1 MNNFNTI
8 TLDNGVKIV
17 TVPMNNTNA
26 STVLLL
32 FGAGSRYETPN
43 IAGSSHLFEH
53 LLFKGTKKRKTP
65 KEIAEVV
72 ESKGGILNAY
82 TDKESTGYWCKVPS
96 TSYKEGIEVLI
107 DMAKQPL
114 IRDEDL
120 SMEKNVVYEEIKAY
134 LDSTSSRASNKADE
148 NLWPNQPM
156 GVDIAGSIQTVEATS
171 REDLMDYLNKQYT
184 SSNTVLVVTGN
195 IDEKIVVD
203 IAKKSFEGFREGDPL
218 GFKKSTYNS
227 NGALTVLDKMETNQT
242 HLTLAFKNYS
252 MKDLSRHSS
261 SILSV
266 ILGGG
271 MTSRL
276 FEQVREKR
284 GLAYS
289 VSSNSHFYSDCG
301 VFYIDAGVAP
311 ENTEQTFEVIIE
323 ELNNL
328 RKNLNSDELLEID
341 VNYGGDY
348 GEDLKSVSEI
358 TKLSEKE
365 VIKIHSS
372 VIYHVYMIGFSP
384 GFPYLGGLNEK
395 LICPRLDS
403 PRQVV
408 PAGSVGIADKQTGIY
423 PVESSGG
430 WRLIGRTDE
439 NLFDNNLV
447 SPSILKPGMK
457 LKFNEI

>member
-8 TLDNGVKIV
+8 TLENGVKIV
-17 TVPMNNTNA
+17 TVPMSNTNA

-32 FGAGSRYETPN
+32 FGAGSRYETPD

-53 LLFKGTKKRKTP
+53 LLFKGTEKRKTP
-65 KEIAEVV
+65 KEIAQVV

-114 IRDEDL
+114 IREEDL

-134 LDSTSSRASNKADE
+134 LDSASSRASNKSDE

-156 GVDIAGSIQTVEATS
+156 GVDIAGSIETVEATS
-171 REDLMDYLNKQYT
+171 REDLMKYLKQQYT
-184 SSNTVLVVTGN
+184 ASNTVLVVTGN
-195 IDEKIVVD
+195 IDEKSVID
-203 IAKKSFEGFREGDPL
+203 IAKKNFEGFREGEPL
-218 GFKKSTYNS
+218 NYEKSYYN
-227 NGALTVLDKMETNQT
+227 NEGPLTVLDKMETNQT

-252 MKDLSRHSS
+252 MKDASRYSS

-289 VSSNSHFYSDCG
+289 VSANAHFYSDCG

-311 ENTEQTFEVIIE
+311 ENTEETFKVIIQ

-328 RKNLNSDELLEID
+328 KDNLSIEEISSSKELIKGRLMMRYEDSRSVAMNYGTQELL
-341 VNYGGDY
+341 NG
-348 GEDLKSVSEI
+348 
-358 TKLSEKE
+358 
-365 VIKIHSS
+365 KIIS
-372 VIYHVYMIGFSP
+372 I
-384 GFPYLGGLNEK
+384 
-395 LICPRLDS
+395 
-403 PRQVV
+403 
-408 PAGSVGIADKQTGIY
+408 
-423 PVESSGG
+423 
-430 WRLIGRTDE
+430 DE
-439 NLFDNNLV
+439 NLKSLEKVTFDEIISTIGYIFNNETMIV
-447 SPSILKPGMK
+447 SAAGSIDNVPNLTKNK
-457 LKFNEI
+457 DFF

>member
-8 TLDNGVKIV
+8 TLENGVKIV
-17 TVPMNNTNA
+17 TVPMSNTNA

-32 FGAGSRYETPN
+32 FGAGSRYETPD

-53 LLFKGTKKRKTP
+53 LLFKGTEKRKTP
-65 KEIAEVV
+65 KEIAQVV

-114 IRDEDL
+114 IREEDL

-134 LDSTSSRASNKADE
+134 LDSASSRASNKSDE

-156 GVDIAGSIQTVEATS
+156 GVDIAGSIETVEATS
-171 REDLMDYLNKQYT
+171 REDLMKYLKQQYT
-184 SSNTVLVVTGN
+184 ASNTVLVVTGN
-195 IDEKIVVD
+195 IDEKSVID
-203 IAKKSFEGFREGDPL
+203 IAKKNFEGFREGEPL
-218 GFKKSTYNS
+218 NYEKSYYN
-227 NGALTVLDKMETNQT
+227 NEGPLTVLDKMETNQT

-252 MKDLSRHSS
+252 MKDASRYSS
-261 SILSV
+261 SVLSV

-289 VSSNSHFYSDCG
+289 VSANSHFYSDCG

-311 ENTEQTFEVIIE
+311 ENTEETFKVIIQ

-328 RKNLNSDELLEID
+328 KDNLSIEEISSSKELIKGRLMMRYEDSRSVAMNYGTQELL
-341 VNYGGDY
+341 NG
-348 GEDLKSVSEI
+348 
-358 TKLSEKE
+358 
-365 VIKIHSS
+365 KIIS
-372 VIYHVYMIGFSP
+372 I
-384 GFPYLGGLNEK
+384 
-395 LICPRLDS
+395 
-403 PRQVV
+403 
-408 PAGSVGIADKQTGIY
+408 
-423 PVESSGG
+423 
-430 WRLIGRTDE
+430 DE
-439 NLFDNNLV
+439 NLKSLEKVTFDEIISTIGYIFNNETMIV
-447 SPSILKPGMK
+447 SAAGSIDNVPNLTKNK
-457 LKFNEI
+457 DFF

>member
-8 TLDNGVKIV
+8 TLENGVKIV
-17 TVPMNNTNA
+17 TVPMSNTNA

-32 FGAGSRYETPN
+32 FGAGSRYETPD

-53 LLFKGTKKRKTP
+53 LLFKGTEKRKTP
-65 KEIAEVV
+65 KEIAQVV

-114 IRDEDL
+114 IREEDL

-134 LDSTSSRASNKADE
+134 LDSASSRASNKSDE

-156 GVDIAGSIQTVEATS
+156 GVDIAGSIETVEATS
-171 REDLMDYLNKQYT
+171 REDLMKYLKQQYT
-184 SSNTVLVVTGN
+184 ASNTVLVVTGN
-195 IDEKIVVD
+195 IDEKSVID
-203 IAKKSFEGFREGDPL
+203 IAKKNFEGFREGEPL
-218 GFKKSTYNS
+218 NYEKSYYN
-227 NGALTVLDKMETNQT
+227 NEGPLTVLDKMETNQT

-252 MKDLSRHSS
+252 MKDASRYSS
-261 SILSV
+261 SVLSV

-289 VSSNSHFYSDCG
+289 VSANAHFYSDCG

-311 ENTEQTFEVIIE
+311 ENTEETFKVIIQ

-328 RKNLNSDELLEID
+328 KDNLSIEEISSSKELIKGRLMMRYEDSRSVAMNYGTQELL
-341 VNYGGDY
+341 NG
-348 GEDLKSVSEI
+348 
-358 TKLSEKE
+358 
-365 VIKIHSS
+365 KIIS
-372 VIYHVYMIGFSP
+372 I
-384 GFPYLGGLNEK
+384 
-395 LICPRLDS
+395 
-403 PRQVV
+403 
-408 PAGSVGIADKQTGIY
+408 
-423 PVESSGG
+423 
-430 WRLIGRTDE
+430 DE
-439 NLFDNNLV
+439 NLKSLEKVTFDEIISTIGYIFNNETMIV
-447 SPSILKPGMK
+447 SAAGSIDNVPNLTKNK
-457 LKFNEI
+457 DFF

>member
-8 TLDNGVKIV
+8 TLENGVKIV
-17 TVPMNNTNA
+17 TVPMSNTNA

-32 FGAGSRYETPN
+32 FGAGSRYETPD

-65 KEIAEVV
+65 KEIAQVV

-114 IRDEDL
+114 IREEDL

-134 LDSTSSRASNKADE
+134 LDSASSRASNKSDE

-156 GVDIAGSIQTVEATS
+156 GVDIAGSIETVEATS
-171 REDLMDYLNKQYT
+171 REDLMKYLKQQYT
-184 SSNTVLVVTGN
+184 ASNTVLVVTGN
-195 IDEKIVVD
+195 IDEKSVID
-203 IAKKSFEGFREGDPL
+203 IAKKNFEGFREGEPL
-218 GFKKSTYNS
+218 NYEKSYYN
-227 NGALTVLDKMETNQT
+227 NEGPLTVLDKMETNQT

-252 MKDLSRHSS
+252 MKDSSRYSS
-261 SILSV
+261 SVLSV

-289 VSSNSHFYSDCG
+289 VSANSHFYSDCG

-311 ENTEQTFEVIIE
+311 ENTEETFKVIIQ

-328 RKNLNSDELLEID
+328 KDNLSIEEISSSKELIKGRLMMRYEDSRSVAMNYGTQELL
-341 VNYGGDY
+341 NG
-348 GEDLKSVSEI
+348 
-358 TKLSEKE
+358 
-365 VIKIHSS
+365 KIIS
-372 VIYHVYMIGFSP
+372 I
-384 GFPYLGGLNEK
+384 
-395 LICPRLDS
+395 
-403 PRQVV
+403 
-408 PAGSVGIADKQTGIY
+408 
-423 PVESSGG
+423 
-430 WRLIGRTDE
+430 DE
-439 NLFDNNLV
+439 NLKSLEKVTFDEIISTFDYIFNNETMIV
-447 SPSILKPGMK
+447 SAAGSIDNVPNLTKNK
-457 LKFNEI
+457 DFF

>member
-8 TLDNGVKIV
+8 TLENGVKIV
-17 TVPMNNTNA
+17 TVPMSNTNA

-32 FGAGSRYETPN
+32 FGAGSRYETPD

-53 LLFKGTKKRKTP
+53 LLFKGTEKRKTP
-65 KEIAEVV
+65 KEIAQVV

-114 IRDEDL
+114 IREEDL

-134 LDSTSSRASNKADE
+134 LDSASSRASNKSDE

-156 GVDIAGSIQTVEATS
+156 GVDIAGSIETVEATS
-171 REDLMDYLNKQYT
+171 REDLMKYLKQQYT
-184 SSNTVLVVTGN
+184 ASNTVLVVTGN
-195 IDEKIVVD
+195 IDEKSVID
-203 IAKKSFEGFREGDPL
+203 IAKKNFEGFREGEPL
-218 GFKKSTYNS
+218 NYEKSYYN
-227 NGALTVLDKMETNQT
+227 NEGPLTVLDKMETNQT

-252 MKDLSRHSS
+252 MKDASRYSS

-289 VSSNSHFYSDCG
+289 VSANSHFYSDCG

-311 ENTEQTFEVIIE
+311 ENTEETFKVIIQ

-328 RKNLNSDELLEID
+328 KDNLSIEEISSSKELIKGRLMMRYEDSRSVAMNYGTQELL
-341 VNYGGDY
+341 NG
-348 GEDLKSVSEI
+348 
-358 TKLSEKE
+358 
-365 VIKIHSS
+365 KIIS
-372 VIYHVYMIGFSP
+372 I
-384 GFPYLGGLNEK
+384 
-395 LICPRLDS
+395 
-403 PRQVV
+403 
-408 PAGSVGIADKQTGIY
+408 
-423 PVESSGG
+423 
-430 WRLIGRTDE
+430 DE
-439 NLFDNNLV
+439 NLKSLEKVTFDEIISTFDYIFNNETMIV
-447 SPSILKPGMK
+447 SAAGSIENVPNLTKNK
-457 LKFNEI
+457 DFF

>member
-8 TLDNGVKIV
+8 TLENGVKII
-17 TVPMNNTNA
+17 TVPMDNTNA

-32 FGAGSRYETPN
+32 FGAGSRYETPD

-53 LLFKGTKKRKTP
+53 LLFKGTEKRKTP
-65 KEIAEVV
+65 KEIAQVV

-114 IRDEDL
+114 IREEDL

-134 LDSTSSRASNKADE
+134 LDSASSRASNKSDE

-156 GVDIAGSIQTVEATS
+156 GVDIAGSIETVEATS
-171 REDLMDYLNKQYT
+171 REDLMKYLKKQYT
-184 SSNTVLVVTGN
+184 ASNTVLVVTGN
-195 IDEKIVVD
+195 IDEKSVID
-203 IAKKSFEGFREGDPL
+203 IAKKNFEGFREGKPL
-218 GFKKSTYNS
+218 NYEKSFYN
-227 NGALTVLDKMETNQT
+227 NEGPLTVLDKMETNQT

-252 MKDLSRHSS
+252 MKDASRYSS

-289 VSSNSHFYSDCG
+289 VSANSHFYSDCG

-311 ENTEQTFEVIIE
+311 ENTEETFKVIIQ

-328 RKNLNSDELLEID
+328 KNNLSIEEITSSKELIKGRLMMRYEDSRSVAMNYGTQELL
-341 VNYGGDY
+341 NG
-348 GEDLKSVSEI
+348 KI
-358 TKLSEKE
+358 TS
-365 VIKIHSS
+365 I
-372 VIYHVYMIGFSP
+372 
-384 GFPYLGGLNEK
+384 
-395 LICPRLDS
+395 
-403 PRQVV
+403 
-408 PAGSVGIADKQTGIY
+408 
-423 PVESSGG
+423 
-430 WRLIGRTDE
+430 DE
-439 NLFDNNLV
+439 NLKSLEKVTYDEIISTFDYIFNNKTMIV
-447 SPSILKPGMK
+447 SAAGSIENVPNLTKNK
-457 LKFNEI
+457 DFF

>member
-8 TLDNGVKIV
+8 ILDNGVKIV

-203 IAKKSFEGFREGDPL
+203 IAKKSFEGFREGNPL

-328 RKNLNSDELLEID
+328 RKNLNSDEISSSKELIKGRLMMRYED
-341 VNYGGDY
+341 SRAVAMNYGTQELLNKKIISI
-348 GEDLKSVSEI
+348 EDNLKSLDKVDFDEIIEAFDYIFNNETMIVSA
-358 TKLSEKE
+358 
-365 VIKIHSS
+365 
-372 VIYHVYMIGFSP
+372 
-384 GFPYLGGLNEK
+384 
-395 LICPRLDS
+395 
-403 PRQVV
+403 
-408 PAGSVGIADKQTGIY
+408 AGSIDKIPDLTKNK
-423 PVESSGG
+423 
-430 WRLIGRTDE
+430 D
-439 NLFDNNLV
+439 F
-447 SPSILKPGMK
+447 
-457 LKFNEI
+457 F

>member
-8 TLDNGVKIV
+8 ILENGVKVV
-17 TVPMNNTNA
+17 TVPMDNTNA
-26 STVLLL
+26 TTVLLL
-32 FGAGSRYETPN
+32 FGAGSRYETPK

-65 KEIAEVV
+65 KEIAQIV

-96 TSYKEGIEVLI
+96 TSYEEGIEVLI

-114 IRDEDL
+114 IREEDL
-120 SMEKNVVYEEIKAY
+120 AMEKNVVYEEIKAY
-134 LDSTSSRASNKADE
+134 LDSTSSRASNNADE

-156 GVDIAGSIQTVEATS
+156 GVDIAGSIETVEATS
-171 REDLMDYLNKQYT
+171 RDDLMKYLNKQYT

-195 IDEKIVVD
+195 IDEQIVRD
-203 IAKKSFEGFREGDPL
+203 IAKENFEGFREGDPL
-218 GFKKSTYNS
+218 TFKESTYN
-227 NGALTVLDKMETNQT
+227 NTGPITIFDKMETNQT

-252 MKDLSRHSS
+252 MRNISRHSA

-289 VSSNSHFYSDCG
+289 VSSNAHFYSDCG

-311 ENTEQTFEVIIE
+311 ENTEETFNVIIQ

-328 RKNLNSDELLEID
+328 KSNLNIDEVSSSKELIKGRMMMRYEDSRSVAMNYGTQELLKGKITSI
-341 VNYGGDY
+341 
-348 GEDLKSVSEI
+348 GENLKSLEKVKYDEIIEAFSYIFNNATMIVSA
-358 TKLSEKE
+358 
-365 VIKIHSS
+365 
-372 VIYHVYMIGFSP
+372 
-384 GFPYLGGLNEK
+384 
-395 LICPRLDS
+395 
-403 PRQVV
+403 
-408 PAGSVGIADKQTGIY
+408 AGSVEKIPDLTKNK
-423 PVESSGG
+423 
-430 WRLIGRTDE
+430 D
-439 NLFDNNLV
+439 F
-447 SPSILKPGMK
+447 
-457 LKFNEI
+457 F

>member
-8 TLDNGVKIV
+8 TLENGVKIV
-17 TVPMNNTNA
+17 TVPMSNTNA

-32 FGAGSRYETPN
+32 FGAGSRYETPD

-65 KEIAEVV
+65 KEIAQVV

-114 IRDEDL
+114 IREEDL

-134 LDSTSSRASNKADE
+134 LDSASSRASNKSDE

-156 GVDIAGSIQTVEATS
+156 GVDIAGSIETVEATS
-171 REDLMDYLNKQYT
+171 REDLMKYLKQQYT
-184 SSNTVLVVTGN
+184 ASNTVLVVTGN
-195 IDEKIVVD
+195 IDENSVID
-203 IAKKSFEGFREGDPL
+203 IAKKNFEGFREGEPL
-218 GFKKSTYNS
+218 NYEKSYYN
-227 NGALTVLDKMETNQT
+227 NEGPLTVLDKMETNQT

-252 MKDLSRHSS
+252 MKDASRYSS
-261 SILSV
+261 SVLSV

-289 VSSNSHFYSDCG
+289 VSANSHFYSDCG

-311 ENTEQTFEVIIE
+311 ENTEETFKVIIQ

-328 RKNLNSDELLEID
+328 KDNLSIEEISSSKELIKGRLMMRYEDSRSVAMNYGTQELL
-341 VNYGGDY
+341 NG
-348 GEDLKSVSEI
+348 
-358 TKLSEKE
+358 
-365 VIKIHSS
+365 KIIS
-372 VIYHVYMIGFSP
+372 I
-384 GFPYLGGLNEK
+384 
-395 LICPRLDS
+395 
-403 PRQVV
+403 
-408 PAGSVGIADKQTGIY
+408 
-423 PVESSGG
+423 
-430 WRLIGRTDE
+430 DE
-439 NLFDNNLV
+439 NLKSLEKVTFDEIISTFDYIFNNETMIV
-447 SPSILKPGMK
+447 SAAGSIENVPNLTKNK
-457 LKFNEI
+457 DFF

>member
-1 MNNFNTI
+1 
-8 TLDNGVKIV
+8 
-17 TVPMNNTNA
+17 
-26 STVLLL
+26 
-32 FGAGSRYETPN
+32 
-43 IAGSSHLFEH
+43 
-53 LLFKGTKKRKTP
+53 
-65 KEIAEVV
+65 
-72 ESKGGILNAY
+72 
-82 TDKESTGYWCKVPS
+82 
-96 TSYKEGIEVLI
+96 
-107 DMAKQPL
+107 MAKQPL

-218 GFKKSTYNS
+218 GYKKSTYNS

-328 RKNLNSDELLEID
+328 RKNLNSDEISSSKELIKGRLMMRYED
-341 VNYGGDY
+341 SRAVAMNYGTQELLNKKIISID
-348 GEDLKSVSEI
+348 DNLKSLDKVDFDEIIEAFDYIFNNETMIVSA
-358 TKLSEKE
+358 
-365 VIKIHSS
+365 
-372 VIYHVYMIGFSP
+372 
-384 GFPYLGGLNEK
+384 
-395 LICPRLDS
+395 
-403 PRQVV
+403 
-408 PAGSVGIADKQTGIY
+408 AGSIDKIPDLTKNK
-423 PVESSGG
+423 
-430 WRLIGRTDE
+430 D
-439 NLFDNNLV
+439 F
-447 SPSILKPGMK
+447 
-457 LKFNEI
+457 F

>member
-8 TLDNGVKIV
+8 TLENGVKIV
-17 TVPMNNTNA
+17 TVPMSNTNA

-32 FGAGSRYETPN
+32 FGAGSRYETPD

-53 LLFKGTKKRKTP
+53 LLFKGTEKRKTP
-65 KEIAEVV
+65 KEIAQVV

-114 IRDEDL
+114 IREEDL

-134 LDSTSSRASNKADE
+134 LDSASSRASNKSDE

-156 GVDIAGSIQTVEATS
+156 GVDIAGSIETVEATS
-171 REDLMDYLNKQYT
+171 REDLMKYLKQQYT
-184 SSNTVLVVTGN
+184 ASNTVLVVTGN
-195 IDEKIVVD
+195 IDEKSVID
-203 IAKKSFEGFREGDPL
+203 IAKKNFEGFREGEPL
-218 GFKKSTYNS
+218 KYEKSYYN
-227 NGALTVLDKMETNQT
+227 NEGPLTVLDKMETNQT

-252 MKDLSRHSS
+252 MKDASRYSS
-261 SILSV
+261 SVLSV

-289 VSSNSHFYSDCG
+289 VSANAHFYSDCG

-311 ENTEQTFEVIIE
+311 ENTEETFKVIIQ

-328 RKNLNSDELLEID
+328 KDNLSIEEISSSKELIKGRLMMRYEDSRSVAMNYGTQELL
-341 VNYGGDY
+341 NG
-348 GEDLKSVSEI
+348 
-358 TKLSEKE
+358 
-365 VIKIHSS
+365 KIIS
-372 VIYHVYMIGFSP
+372 I
-384 GFPYLGGLNEK
+384 
-395 LICPRLDS
+395 
-403 PRQVV
+403 
-408 PAGSVGIADKQTGIY
+408 
-423 PVESSGG
+423 
-430 WRLIGRTDE
+430 DE
-439 NLFDNNLV
+439 NLKSLEKVTFDEIISTIGYIFNNETMIV
-447 SPSILKPGMK
+447 SAAGSIDNVPNLTKNK
-457 LKFNEI
+457 DFF

>member
-8 TLDNGVKIV
+8 TLENGVKIV
-17 TVPMNNTNA
+17 TVPMSNTNA

-32 FGAGSRYETPN
+32 FGAGSRYETPD

-53 LLFKGTKKRKTP
+53 LLFKGTEKRKTP
-65 KEIAEVV
+65 KEIAQVV

-114 IRDEDL
+114 IREEDL

-134 LDSTSSRASNKADE
+134 LDSASSRASNKSDE

-156 GVDIAGSIQTVEATS
+156 GVDIAGSIETVEATS
-171 REDLMDYLNKQYT
+171 REDLMKYLKQQYT
-184 SSNTVLVVTGN
+184 ASNTVLVVTGN
-195 IDEKIVVD
+195 IDENSVID
-203 IAKKSFEGFREGDPL
+203 IAKKNFEGFREGEPL
-218 GFKKSTYNS
+218 NYEKSYYN
-227 NGALTVLDKMETNQT
+227 NEGPLTVLDKMETNQT

-252 MKDLSRHSS
+252 MKDASRYSS
-261 SILSV
+261 SVLSV

-289 VSSNSHFYSDCG
+289 VSANSHFYSDCG

-311 ENTEQTFEVIIE
+311 ENTEETFKVIIQ

-328 RKNLNSDELLEID
+328 KDNLSIEEISSSKELIKGRLMMRYEDSRSVAMNYGTQELL
-341 VNYGGDY
+341 NG
-348 GEDLKSVSEI
+348 
-358 TKLSEKE
+358 
-365 VIKIHSS
+365 KIIS
-372 VIYHVYMIGFSP
+372 I
-384 GFPYLGGLNEK
+384 
-395 LICPRLDS
+395 
-403 PRQVV
+403 
-408 PAGSVGIADKQTGIY
+408 
-423 PVESSGG
+423 
-430 WRLIGRTDE
+430 DE
-439 NLFDNNLV
+439 NLKSLEKVTFDEIISTIGYIFNNETMIV
-447 SPSILKPGMK
+447 SAAGSIDNVPNLTKNK
-457 LKFNEI
+457 DFF

>member
-8 TLDNGVKIV
+8 TLENGVKIV
-17 TVPMNNTNA
+17 TVPMSNTNA

-32 FGAGSRYETPN
+32 FGAGSRYETPD

-53 LLFKGTKKRKTP
+53 LLFKGTEKRKTP
-65 KEIAEVV
+65 KEIAQVV

-114 IRDEDL
+114 IREEDL

-134 LDSTSSRASNKADE
+134 LDSASSRASNKSDE

-156 GVDIAGSIQTVEATS
+156 GVDIAGSIETVEATS
-171 REDLMDYLNKQYT
+171 REDLMKYLKQQYT
-184 SSNTVLVVTGN
+184 ASNTVLVVTGN
-195 IDEKIVVD
+195 IDEKSVID
-203 IAKKSFEGFREGDPL
+203 IAKKNFEGFREGEPL
-218 GFKKSTYNS
+218 NYEKSYYN
-227 NGALTVLDKMETNQT
+227 NEGPLTVLDKMETNQT

-252 MKDLSRHSS
+252 MKDASRYSS
-261 SILSV
+261 SVLSV

-289 VSSNSHFYSDCG
+289 VSANAHFYSDCG

-311 ENTEQTFEVIIE
+311 ENTEETFKVIIQ

-328 RKNLNSDELLEID
+328 KDNLSIEEISSSKELIKGRLMMRYEDSRSVAMNYGTQELL
-341 VNYGGDY
+341 NG
-348 GEDLKSVSEI
+348 
-358 TKLSEKE
+358 
-365 VIKIHSS
+365 KIIS
-372 VIYHVYMIGFSP
+372 I
-384 GFPYLGGLNEK
+384 
-395 LICPRLDS
+395 
-403 PRQVV
+403 
-408 PAGSVGIADKQTGIY
+408 
-423 PVESSGG
+423 
-430 WRLIGRTDE
+430 DE
-439 NLFDNNLV
+439 NLKSLEKVTFDEIISTIGYIFNNETMIV
-447 SPSILKPGMK
+447 SAAGSIENVPNLTKNK
-457 LKFNEI
+457 DFF